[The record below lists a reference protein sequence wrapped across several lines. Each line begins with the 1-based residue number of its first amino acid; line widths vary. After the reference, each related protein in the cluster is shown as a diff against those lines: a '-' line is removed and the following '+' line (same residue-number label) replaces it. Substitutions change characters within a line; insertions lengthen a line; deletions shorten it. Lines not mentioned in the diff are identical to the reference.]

1 MRFLIVFISLF
12 YLIQNSPD
20 YDIIGTWNTLNE
32 NTKIQIIEQK
42 GLLIG
47 RIKSSDNP
55 KAKVGRLILKDLIK
69 TGNSWSGK
77 IYVVKKNEWCDV
89 DITSKKNNLNL
100 KIHFGFINKSIVWE
114 K

>member
-1 MRFLIVFISLF
+1 MRLFILFISLF
-12 YLIQNSPD
+12 YLIQNTPD
-20 YDIIGTWNTLNE
+20 NDIIGTWNTMNE

-47 RIKSSDNP
+47 RIKSSDNS
-55 KAKVGRLILKDLIK
+55 KAQVGRLILKDLIK

-89 DITSKKNNLNL
+89 DITSKKNMLHL
-100 KIHFGFINKSIVWE
+100 KIQIGFINKSIIWE